1 MVTTIMIQSL
11 LAANYWRRAVL
22 SLVAVIFLV
31 GHAIGADQLIHYK
44 GVDGPGKG
52 KRIVFVSGDEEYRS
66 EEALPQLAKILATEH
81 GFDCT
86 VLFAIDPK
94 TGLVNPNHV
103 QNIAG
108 LDSLKKADLMVLFV
122 RRRHLPDEQLQLIDD
137 YARSG
142 KPIIGIRTATHAF
155 QAPANS
161 KFAHYDDSYG
171 GDKKQW
177 EGGFGRVVLGER
189 WVNHHGK
196 HKHESTRGVIA
207 PGAAGHPILR
217 GIKSGEIWCPSDV
230 YEVRLPLPG
239 DSRPL
244 VLGEVVARKG
254 EFDENDRLYGMR
266 PEDDSPVSAKNNPM
280 MPVAWTKS
288 YELPGG
294 KKGRA
299 FTSTMGA
306 SVDLLNEPLRRL
318 LANAAYWCVGLEE
331 NIPSGGTRVDIVGEY
346 EPTKFEFRKDDY
358 WAKREMSLDEFR
370 LDEAA
375 K

>member
-1 MVTTIMIQSL
+1 MIQTL
-11 LAANYWRRAVL
+11 LAENCWRRSAF
-22 SLVAVIFLV
+22 SLIVALLV
-31 GHAIGADQLIHYK
+31 GVQANAADQLIHYK

-52 KRIVFVSGDEEYRS
+52 KHIVFVSGDEEYRS

-103 QNIAG
+103 ENIAG

-122 RRRHLPDEQLQLIDD
+122 RRRHLPDEQLQLIDE

-155 QAPANS
+155 QAPADS
-161 KFAHYDDSYG
+161 EFAHYDDSYA
-171 GDKKQW
+171 GDKKEW
-177 EGGFGRVVLGER
+177 EGGFGRLVLGER

-207 PGAAGHPILR
+207 PNAAKHPILR

-239 DSRPL
+239 DSQPL

-254 EFDENDRLYGMR
+254 EFDANDRLYGMR
-266 PEDDSPVSAKNNPM
+266 PEDDSPVSAKNDPM

-288 YELPGG
+288 YELPGS

-318 LANAAYWCVGLEE
+318 LVNAAYWCVELEE
-331 NIPSGGTRVDIVGEY
+331 KIPAGGARVDIVGEY

-358 WAKREMSLDEFR
+358 WAERKMSVNEFR
-370 LDEAA
+370 LDGAA

>member
-1 MVTTIMIQSL
+1 M
-11 LAANYWRRAVL
+11 
-22 SLVAVIFLV
+22 
-31 GHAIGADQLIHYK
+31 
-44 GVDGPGKG
+44 
-52 KRIVFVSGDEEYRS
+52 
-66 EEALPQLAKILATEH
+66 PQLAKILATEH

-103 QNIAG
+103 ENIAG

-122 RRRHLPDEQLQLIDD
+122 RRRHLPDEQLQLIDE

-161 KFAHYDDSYG
+161 KFAHYDDSYAG
-171 GDKKQW
+171 EKKEW

-207 PGAAGHPILR
+207 PGAGRHPILR

-239 DSRPL
+239 DSQPL
-244 VLGEVVARKG
+244 VLGEVIARKG

-294 KKGRA
+294 KQGRA

-318 LANAAYWCVGLEE
+318 LVNAAYWCVGLE
-331 NIPSGGTRVDIVGEY
+331 NKIPSGGTRVDIVGEY

-358 WAKREMSLDEFR
+358 WAEREMSLDEFR